1 MTQTHQASAA
11 AARKHVN
18 CGGVDDTPTAAAEEL
33 TALRAIVDAAS
44 QGSGGEYFRA
54 LVRALARAVDTRWAF
69 VAQFSSPEIHTKA
82 RTIAFWDR
90 DHFAENFEWTLA
102 GTPCEDVVRGNL
114 CHHATGLQQRF
125 PDDPYPR
132 MWGIE
137 SFLGVPLCDSEGTV
151 LGHVAAFDDRPM
163 PEEPRK
169 LLTFRIFARH
179 AAAELMRL
187 QLERRLRDS
196 EEQLRDLYEEAP
208 IAYVKVDIESRRFIS
223 ANGAALRILGVKPE
237 EVPGLV
243 GMSFVPDSPDAQ
255 RMAREQ
261 FALQARGSET
271 RGLVVELRRK
281 DNGKPIW
288 VEIWAKPDAGGK
300 YTRAMFI
307 DVTDRVLMEREKA
320 RLTAE
325 NVYLQEEIKSVHN
338 FEEIVGQNSA
348 LLDVLEKVNR
358 VAKTDATVLVT
369 GETGT
374 GKELIARAIHS
385 ASHRRDK
392 PLIKVNCAALPS
404 ALIESELFGHEKG
417 AFSGAISRRAGRFEL
432 AHGGTVFLDEI
443 AEIPIEVQT
452 KLLRVLQ
459 EREFE
464 RVGASKPIKVD
475 VRVIAATNRDLVNAI
490 RDGKFREDLY
500 YRLNVFPI
508 SLPPLRERA
517 DDVPLLVQHL
527 VRKFA
532 AKVGMRI
539 ESVAKTTIERLARY
553 SWPGNVRELENIL
566 ERAVILS
573 NGPTLEID
581 ETVFAS
587 ATEALHPTT
596 EATKPQGGPSEA
608 ELAGATPSAPLESL
622 ESSTR
627 THILAALEK
636 SHWVIDG
643 PRGAAKMLSLHP
655 NTLRSRMKKLG
666 IARAV
671 HETHRS

>member
-1 MTQTHQASAA
+1 MTRTNQPTTAPATEQVAAS
-11 AARKHVN
+11 RIGEVSQ
-18 CGGVDDTPTAAAEEL
+18 PAAEEL

-44 QGSGGEYFRA
+44 TGSGEEYFRA

-69 VAQFSSPEIHTKA
+69 VAQFSSPESHAKA

-90 DHFAENFEWTLA
+90 DRIVENFEWTLA
-102 GTPCEDVVRGNL
+102 GTPCEDVVHGNL
-114 CHHATGLQQRF
+114 CHHASGLREKF

-132 MWGIE
+132 RWGIE
-137 SFLGVPLCDSEGTV
+137 SFLGVPLYDSAGTV
-151 LGHVAAFDDRPM
+151 LGHLAAFDVRPM

-169 LLTFRIFARH
+169 LLTFRIFAKH
-179 AAAELMRL
+179 AAAELTRL
-187 QLERRLRDS
+187 HLERQLRDS
-196 EEQLRDLYEEAP
+196 EQQLRDLYEEAP
-208 IAYVKVDIESRRFIS
+208 IAYVKEDIASRRFIS
-223 ANGAALRILGVKPE
+223 ANRAAQRILGIKPD

-243 GMSFVPDSPDAQ
+243 GKTFVPDSPDAQ
-255 RMAREQ
+255 RLAREQ
-261 FALQARGSET
+261 FALQAGGSET

-307 DVTDRVLMEREKA
+307 DVTDRVLLEREQA
-320 RLTAE
+320 RLAAE

-338 FEEIVGQNSA
+338 FEEIIGQNPA

-374 GKELIARAIHS
+374 GKELIVRAIHS
-385 ASHRRDK
+385 ASPRRDK
-392 PLIKVNCAALPS
+392 PLIKVNCAALPGT
-404 ALIESELFGHEKG
+404 LIESEFFGHEKG

-432 AHGGTVFLDEI
+432 ANGGTIFLDEI
-443 AEIPIEVQT
+443 AEIPLDVQT
-452 KLLRVLQ
+452 RLLRVLQ

-464 RVGASKPIKVD
+464 RVGGTDTLKVD
-475 VRVIAATNRDLVNAI
+475 VRVIAATNRDLVTSI
-490 RDGKFREDLY
+490 REGKFREDLY

-527 VRKFA
+527 VRRFA
-532 AKVGMRI
+532 AHVGVRI
-539 ESVAKTTIERLARY
+539 ESVAKTTIERLGRY

-573 NGPTLEID
+573 DGPNLEID
-581 ETVFAS
+581 EKVFAR

-596 EATKPQGGPSEA
+596 DATKPQDKGRDG
-608 ELAGATPSAPLESL
+608 ELAGATPSPPLESL

-627 THILAALEK
+627 GHILAALEK

-643 PRGAAKMLSLHP
+643 PRGAAKILALRP

-666 IARAV
+666 IMRAA
-671 HETHRS
+671 HEPQP